1 MNEQEDKIA
10 RLSFAC
16 EVLMGKNQTLTAE
29 LVNVTVD
36 LMRERQQRATAT
48 AAAKPK
54 RGRPRKV
61 AAQEPAQE

>member
-16 EVLMGKNQTLTAE
+16 EVLMGKNQALTAE

-54 RGRPRKV
+54 RGRPRKAPEGV
-61 AAQEPAQE
+61 PTQE